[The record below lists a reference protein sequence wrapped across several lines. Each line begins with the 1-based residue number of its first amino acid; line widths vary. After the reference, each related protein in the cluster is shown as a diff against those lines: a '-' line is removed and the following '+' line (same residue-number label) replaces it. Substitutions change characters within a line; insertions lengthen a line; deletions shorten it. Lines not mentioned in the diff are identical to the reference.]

1 MNNIK
6 DIGKYK
12 LFDGLTEEQLSKF
25 KKVIQVR
32 KFSADK
38 VIFNEGDVG
47 DSIYLLLNGKI
58 EINQALTL
66 KLSKEDYD
74 TREKSITKL
83 SSNFRPS
90 FGELSLFGD
99 NDKRTATVIALSDCE
114 MGIIM
119 RDDFFSILESNYD
132 LGYRVMHNIACIVVE
147 RLIKTNQDVLKLT
160 TALSLI
166 LEK

>member
-1 MNNIK
+1 M
-6 DIGKYK
+6 
-12 LFDGLTEEQLSKF
+12 
-25 KKVIQVR
+25 
-32 KFSADK
+32 
-38 VIFNEGDVG
+38 
-47 DSIYLLLNGKI
+47 
-58 EINQALTL
+58 TL

-99 NDKRTATVIALSDCE
+99 NDKRPATVIALSDCE